1 MHSGRQL
8 RNFFPSKLGK
18 VTKGDEGHVMTRTTP
33 SNHPRDELQSAKL
46 QSSQSKEVATLAHV
60 VDHTSLISEG
70 LLAEVLH
77 THPLAPPRTATSSA
91 SNLPDRSISPS
102 IYPTI
107 IKIACA
113 SKRVIQNMGS
123 SGPSNHFMSDHQADA
138 HPRSRLRGLRG
149 PSLNQGIIYQCLNHH
164 SYALLKAVFSSEGM
178 PCIPSGVHGQE
189 SNV

>member
-60 VDHTSLISEG
+60 VDPTLISEG

-107 IKIACA
+107 IKFH
-113 SKRVIQNMGS
+113 V
-123 SGPSNHFMSDHQADA
+123 
-138 HPRSRLRGLRG
+138 PRSASFRIWGA
-149 PSLNQGIIYQCLNHH
+149 QGRQTTSCPTIKPMH
-164 SYALLKAVFSSEGM
+164 
-178 PCIPSGVHGQE
+178 IPDHDCGDCGVPH
-189 SNV
+189 